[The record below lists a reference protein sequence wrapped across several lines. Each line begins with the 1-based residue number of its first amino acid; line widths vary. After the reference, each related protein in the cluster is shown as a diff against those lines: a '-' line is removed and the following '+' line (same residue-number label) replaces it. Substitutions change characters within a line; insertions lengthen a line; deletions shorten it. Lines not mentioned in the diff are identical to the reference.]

1 MIFCYNGVMKKEIVI
16 LVVMTSV
23 LVLILSFLNQNPKI
37 AAPKTLK
44 IGGVT
49 LNIEV
54 ADTNIKR
61 EIGLSGRESLKE
73 NEGLLFIFDKEGSY
87 GFWMKDMNFAIDIAW
102 LDKNKQ
108 IIYIKSDVSPATYPE
123 VFNSIVPALYVLE
136 VNSRFFENHQI
147 KIGDTAEF

>member
-1 MIFCYNGVMKKEIVI
+1 MKKEII
-16 LVVMTSV
+16 LLVVFTSILV
-23 LVLILSFLNQNPKI
+23 LVLSFLSENKKI
-37 AAPKTLK
+37 EIPKTLK

-61 EIGLSGRESLKE
+61 ELGLSGREGLQE

-87 GFWMKDMNFAIDIAW
+87 GFWMKDMSFAIDIAW
-102 LDKNKQ
+102 LDKNKK
-108 IIYIKSDVSPATYPE
+108 IIYIKSDVSLATYPE
-123 VFNSIVPALYVLE
+123 VFSPTAPALYVLE

-147 KIGDTAEF
+147 KIGDLAEF